1 MKSILRRAKDWS
13 PYLLAE
19 LLLPGGTA
27 IALALWAYRHARA
40 KQLVNATIDDASGR
54 AGA

>member
-1 MKSILRRAKDWS
+1 MKSILRRARDWS

-27 IALALWAYRHARA
+27 IAVLLWACRHARS
-40 KQLVNATIDDASGR
+40 KQAVDAASR
-54 AGA
+54 ADA